1 MPHTGSLK
9 SVRSCLEIVEIIT
22 ESNGCGVSELAEK
35 MDMPKS
41 TAFEYLR
48 TLKEEGYLLKENGEY
63 KCSTRFLSLGDRIR
77 NNTEVY
83 KVAQPELAS
92 LSTWTEAHASLV
104 REENGFGAVLCIENT
119 DHRMEPIV
127 HLGQSTRLHA
137 NASGKAILSALPEER
152 VKEILDR
159 RELVALTD
167 NTITDR
173 AALWEELRDIQE
185 KGYAVDIGEA
195 MEGVGGIA
203 VPIMDRVTDTLIAG
217 IALYGP
223 ASGNGIDVPEED
235 YVDDLQR
242 TKNTIEV
249 NLVRR

>member
-1 MPHTGSLK
+1 MTRSGSLK
-9 SVRSCLEIVEIIT
+9 SVRTCLDIVETLT

-48 TLKEEGYLLKENGEY
+48 TLKEEGYLLKEDGEY

-77 NNTEVY
+77 SNVEVY
-83 KVAQPELAS
+83 RVAQPELDS
-92 LSTWTEAHASLV
+92 LSSETEAHASLV

-119 DHRMEPIV
+119 DHRMTPIV
-127 HLGQSTRLHA
+127 HLGQPTRLHA
-137 NASGKAILSALPEER
+137 NASGKAILSSLPEER
-152 VKEILDR
+152 VEEILDR

-167 NTITDR
+167 KTITDR
-173 AALWEELRDIQE
+173 ETLWEELDKIQE
-185 KGYAVDIGEA
+185 RGYAIDIGEA

-203 VPIMDRVTDTLIAG
+203 VPIMDRATEKPIAG

-223 ASGNGIDVPEED
+223 ASGNEIDVPEEEFLE
-235 YVDDLQR
+235 DLQR

-249 NLVRR
+249 NLLRR

>member
-1 MPHTGSLK
+1 MTHSGPLK
-9 SVRSCLEIVEIIT
+9 SVRACLEIVEIIT

-48 TLKEEGYLLKENGEY
+48 TLKEEGYLLKEDGDY
-63 KCSTRFLSLGDRIR
+63 MCSMRFLSLGDRIR
-77 NNTEVY
+77 SNVEVY
-83 KVAQPELAS
+83 NIAQPELAS
-92 LSTWTEAHASLV
+92 LSSETEAHASLV
-104 REENGFGAVLCIENT
+104 REENGFGAVLCVENT

-127 HLGQSTRLHA
+127 HLGQSTYLHA
-137 NASGKAILSALPEER
+137 NASGKAILAVLPEER
-152 VKEILDR
+152 VEEILDR
-159 RELVALTD
+159 RGLIALTD

-173 AALWEELRDIQE
+173 ENFWDELQTVRE
-185 KGYAVDIGEA
+185 RGYAVDIGEA

-203 VPIMDRVTDTLIAG
+203 VPIMDRMTDTPIAG

-223 ASGNGIDVPEED
+223 ASGNEIDVPEED
-235 YVDDLQR
+235 FLDDLQR

-249 NLVRR
+249 NLLQR